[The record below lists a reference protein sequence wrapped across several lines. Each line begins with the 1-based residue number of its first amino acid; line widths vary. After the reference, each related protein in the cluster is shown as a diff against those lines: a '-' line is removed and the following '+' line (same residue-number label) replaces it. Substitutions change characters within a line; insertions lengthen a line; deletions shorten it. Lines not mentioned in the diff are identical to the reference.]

1 MSTCLSNRSTGWVRL
16 EDWRW
21 KSRRVR
27 CVCLTTLVTC
37 SLLLLVTLLPA
48 GLVYVEYYEVGRSG
62 AVCLARLLLI
72 TNSDTELCLCVLTNS
87 FSSSHGG
94 VKDKGSHLETFSH
107 FCFNDI
113 SWPNKLYPKF
123 LVNHLWNPQCFHDCR
138 WRWWETQSAGE
149 WTDRRPT
156 TPGATCSS
164 RGQSWFGSGARRTRW
179 TLPWKLGLQTVWPL
193 TSHCPY
199 NTSSSRNGCLL

>member
-62 AVCLARLLLI
+62 AVCLAPLLLI
-72 TNSDTELCLCVLTNS
+72 TDSDTELCLCVLTNI

-94 VKDKGSHLETFSH
+94 MKDKGSGNIF
-107 FCFNDI
+107 
-113 SWPNKLYPKF
+113 PF
-123 LVNHLWNPQCFHDCR
+123 LL
-138 WRWWETQSAGE
+138 
-149 WTDRRPT
+149 
-156 TPGATCSS
+156 
-164 RGQSWFGSGARRTRW
+164 
-179 TLPWKLGLQTVWPL
+179 
-193 TSHCPY
+193 
-199 NTSSSRNGCLL
+199 